1 MELEEGGMERGD
13 FGGFLGVGKK
23 GIVGN
28 QGFLGL
34 RKADNIY
41 RYLAYSDAT
50 GDIGRVMLCRYRF
63 QNI

>member
-41 RYLAYSDAT
+41 RVPSM
-50 GDIGRVMLCRYRF
+50 I
-63 QNI
+63 